1 MDKTI
6 DRRTML
12 RVGGAAT
19 VAAVAGCSDLPG
31 GNDSSSG
38 SEQYSQ
44 YLGVRDNQVFFAYA
58 DFEALEELDTG
69 TQDSGGEDGSG
80 GSDSDLGFDEPMLAP
95 AGGLF
100 LIAFSAGFQLASLGL
115 GGLIQVEGE
124 SDLDSQGNQIL
135 LANET
140 LVIIGEMDTGEIDE
154 RLTSSSDENLLAT
167 EYEQTEEADGYTF
180 YEPAE
185 LSASG
190 SEGSVV
196 AVSGS
201 ELLSAGSREAIDSVI
216 SAKNGDGRAADEF
229 EEFQWLLDN
238 GGDGLIALGGYG
250 PEGFDGFGDESDSSG
265 DDSSGSELDIVE
277 NSGGFVG
284 SISLDGESANS
295 VLAASSDQISK
306 DQQSQI
312 ESEFQSER
320 ADVSIDFQ
328 GDGRLVAEATYSREV
343 IENGSSDSSA

>member
-1 MDKTI
+1 M
-6 DRRTML
+6 DRRTAL
-12 RVGGAAT
+12 QLGGAAT
-19 VAAVAGCSDLPG
+19 VAAVAGCSDLLG
-31 GNDSSSG
+31 GDDSSSG

-69 TQDSGGEDGSG
+69 GQNSGGEDGSG
-80 GSDSDLGFDEPMLAP
+80 GSGSDFGFDEPMLAP

-115 GGLIQVEGE
+115 GGLIQTDEE

-140 LVIIGEMDTGEIDE
+140 LVVIGDMDTDEINE
-154 RLTSSSDENLLAT
+154 RLTSSSDENLFAN

-185 LSASG
+185 TSASG

-196 AVSGS
+196 AVNGS
-201 ELLSAGSREAIDSVI
+201 ELLSASSREAIDSVT

-229 EEFQWLLDN
+229 DEFQWLLDN
-238 GGDGLIALGGYG
+238 GGDGVMALGGYG
-250 PEGFDGFGDESDSSG
+250 PEGFDGFGDGSGSSG
-265 DDSSGSELDIVE
+265 GDSTESELDIVE

-284 SISLDGESANS
+284 SISLDSEEATS
-295 VLAASSDQISK
+295 VLAASSDQISE

-320 ADVSIDFQ
+320 TDVSIDFQ
-328 GDGRLVAEATYSREV
+328 GDGRLVAEATYGREV
-343 IENGSSDSSA
+343 LENGGSDSSA

>member
-1 MDKTI
+1 MDETI
-6 DRRTML
+6 DRRTAL
-12 RVGGAAT
+12 RLGGAAT
-19 VAAVAGCSDLPG
+19 VAAVAGCSNLPG
-31 GNDSSSG
+31 GSDSSSG
-38 SEQYSQ
+38 SKQYSQ
-44 YLGVRDNQVFFAYA
+44 YLGVRDDQVFFAYA
-58 DFEALEELDTG
+58 DFEALEEFDTG
-69 TQDSGGEDGSG
+69 EQNSGGSG

-115 GGLIQVEGE
+115 GGLIQTDEE

-140 LVIIGEMDTGEIDE
+140 LVVIGDMDTGEIDE
-154 RLTSSSDENLLAT
+154 RLTSSSDENFFAT

-185 LSASG
+185 TSASG

-201 ELLSAGSREAIDSVI
+201 ELLSASSREAVDSVV

-229 EEFQWLLDN
+229 DEFQWLLDN

-250 PEGFDGFGDESDSSG
+250 PEGFDGFGEESGSSS
-265 DDSSGSELDIVE
+265 DDSSESELDIVE

-284 SISLDGESANS
+284 SISLDSEEATS
-295 VLAASSDQISK
+295 VLAASSDQISE

-312 ESEFQSER
+312 ESDFQSER
-320 ADVSIDFQ
+320 TDVSIDFQ
-328 GDGRLVAEATYSREV
+328 GDGRLVAEATYSRDV
-343 IENGSSDSSA
+343 LENSGSDSSA